1 MREVKSLVSCCGFTM
16 TRDVRSDLLF
26 FSGALYVLFLEA
38 DHENPIRNYT
48 KIMMPESEGARFGTS
63 LTNTFDVDGNG
74 GNRVGGEWDGE
85 G

>member
-1 MREVKSLVSCCGFTM
+1 M
-16 TRDVRSDLLF
+16 
-26 FSGALYVLFLEA
+26 LFLEA

-63 LTNTFDVDGNG
+63 LTNTFDIDESGEDRLG
-74 GNRVGGEWDGE
+74 GWDSE